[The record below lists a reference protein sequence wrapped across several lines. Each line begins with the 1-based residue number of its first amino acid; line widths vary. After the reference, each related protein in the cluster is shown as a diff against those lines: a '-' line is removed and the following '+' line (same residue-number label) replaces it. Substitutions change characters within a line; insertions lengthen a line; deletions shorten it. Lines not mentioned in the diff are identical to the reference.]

1 MANNRNELTYGF
13 FQKIPNILLFILGQ
27 SDLEIMWNDVLD
39 KKETI

>member
-27 SDLEIMWNDVLD
+27 SEPRNNV
-39 KKETI
+39 ERCSR